1 MGVPKPEFAM
11 TFNDAIVRARLGSH
25 PELLARLYEF
35 VAAYHL
41 ESRPALILQA
51 RARRPASIDL
61 HNPEVHQA
69 LQAGAGDRNSWWSGF
84 NTGTAIT
91 PTFHGIGAI
100 PSREEPLWAT
110 EAHWDGHFMAG
121 IWNFPEAPY
130 KDKSVLAIADFF
142 SPAFGDFFAL
152 IKKLTPGECT
162 YDFTATL
169 WQAPLLHY
177 LAPDQWGSR
186 HVVRA
191 DPLPVDTLQWPIR
204 EATTTSDDYDRVSEL
219 MGVALRSAYGDRRAL
234 ARPKS

>member
-1 MGVPKPEFAM
+1 MKFD
-11 TFNDAIVRARLGSH
+11 DAIVKARLGSH

-35 VAAYHL
+35 VGAYRL

-51 RARRPASIDL
+51 RARKPAAIDL
-61 HNPEVHQA
+61 HNPEVHQT
-69 LQAGAGDRNSWWSGF
+69 LQAGAGDRNNWWGGF

-121 IWNFPEAPY
+121 IWNFPEATY
-130 KDKSVLAIADFF
+130 NDKPVRAIADFH

-152 IKKLTPGECT
+152 VKKLTPGECA

-169 WQAPLLHY
+169 WQAPLLYY

-191 DPLPVDTLQWPIR
+191 VPLSIDTLQWPVR
-204 EATTTSDDYDRVSEL
+204 TATSTSADYDRVSES
-219 MGVALRSAYGDRRAL
+219 MGLALRSAYGDRRAL
-234 ARPKS
+234 TRPKS